1 MLFCDGSLAPQ
12 PYAGAYSTRPSAET
26 PRCPCPE
33 AEAEVAGGRIQIS
46 CLFLGRG
53 YLQATGV
60 AAVFP
65 RCPQN
70 FSPEWSSPM
79 GTALSVVIPAYNEA
93 RRLPPYLASV
103 RRYLDKRYPDGY
115 EVIVVDDGSGD
126 GLSDVLAPLSADWPE
141 LVVMRHPENRGKGAA
156 VRTGILA
163 ARGDLFLF
171 ADADGATPIDE
182 EANLHEAVRAGAEVA
197 VGSRLVAAADVDRR
211 RTWTR
216 ALLGRLFAAV
226 ARWWLHVSVHDTQC
240 GFKMFRR
247 EAGRKLF
254 FSSRESGYLFDLELL
269 VLAERLGYRVVEVPV
284 DWADV
289 PGGHLSPIR
298 ELGRILFGLWR
309 LRRAMRDEGRG
320 DREQGTGNRGQGTGN
335 R

>member
-182 EANLHEAVRAGAEVA
+182 EANLHEAVRAGAKWPWA
-197 VGSRLVAAADVDRR
+197 PGWSLR
-211 RTWTR
+211 RTSIAAGPGPGHCWAGSLQPSPAGGCTFPSTIPSAASRCSAARPVGNCSFRVESR
-216 ALLGRLFAAV
+216 AISSTWSFWCWPSGSDTGSWKCPSIGPTSPAA
-226 ARWWLHVSVHDTQC
+226 T
-240 GFKMFRR
+240 
-247 EAGRKLF
+247 
-254 FSSRESGYLFDLELL
+254 
-269 VLAERLGYRVVEVPV
+269 
-284 DWADV
+284 
-289 PGGHLSPIR
+289 
-298 ELGRILFGLWR
+298 
-309 LRRAMRDEGRG
+309 
-320 DREQGTGNRGQGTGN
+320 
-335 R
+335 